1 MVSNLFMYRNEEV
14 KQKDVITTTDQAQST
29 SDQILDDPATL
40 FAMAASGHSRHVLRI
55 GVGEVVADTSLATPA
70 CPAAQPS

>member
-1 MVSNLFMYRNEEV
+1 M
-14 KQKDVITTTDQAQST
+14 QKDVITTTDQAQST

-55 GVGEVVADTSLATPA
+55 GVGDVSLATPA